1 MNVSAT
7 GARHP
12 VAAVITDGPEAAAV
26 ARRAARIA
34 AEAGRPL
41 LLLVPMLRSAFTDDA
56 VIGRHVHEEALQDA
70 RAVAA
75 RALPALE
82 ASGVPFRVQVV
93 WHRSCG
99 LSGPRQARAIALAHA
114 AHRAGAPVV
123 VTPVQLPVPT
133 VEHGPG
139 VVLVASG
146 AAAPLAVHRPA
157 RSRRLDQL

>member
-34 AEAGRPL
+34 ADAGRP

-75 RALPALE
+75 RALPVLE

-139 VVLVASG
+139 VVLVAFG